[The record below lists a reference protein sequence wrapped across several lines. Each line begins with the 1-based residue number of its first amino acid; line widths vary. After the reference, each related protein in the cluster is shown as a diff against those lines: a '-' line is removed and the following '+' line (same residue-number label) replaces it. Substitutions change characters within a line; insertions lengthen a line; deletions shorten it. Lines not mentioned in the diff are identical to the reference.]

1 MPGYSNVELA
11 NQALDHIGKANI
23 ASLTENSV
31 AARKINEVFERTMYS
46 ALARS
51 HWTFAR
57 KFATLSLVTPTA
69 PNDWDERW
77 AHVYDLPN
85 DCCSFIRVVPRLDVP
100 NTEPQAPHQLQGAY
114 IYTNEVDAVGEYV
127 FETTDTLSMPS
138 TFLDAVSFLLARNV
152 AMPLT
157 RKRGYWADMNDAY
170 EIQLGLAVEIDAG
183 QEPTTYPQEAGG
195 YIDARGGSEADV
207 EGAAPDGSIYWT

>member
-11 NQALDHIGKANI
+11 NQALDHIGKGNI
-23 ASLTENSV
+23 ASLAEASV
-31 AARKINEVFERTMYS
+31 AARKINEVFERTLYA

-57 KFATLSLVTPTA
+57 KFVTLTA
-69 PNDWDERW
+69 QTPNDWDQRW
-77 AHVYDLPN
+77 AFKYDLPN
-85 DCCSFIRVVPRLDVP
+85 DCLNFVRIVPRLDIP
-100 NTEPQAPHQLQGAY
+100 NTEPQAPHQLFNGS
-114 IYTNEVDAVGEYV
+114 IYTNEVDATGEYV
-127 FETTDTLSMPS
+127 YETTDTLTMPS
-138 TFLDAVSFLLARNV
+138 PFLDAVSFLLARNV

-170 EIQLGLAVEIDAG
+170 ELQLGLAVEQDAG